1 MTMRSP
7 EPQVACRIHHDWD
20 GDTDVNMT
28 VLEAVAEVTDTD
40 LVDLPPLYEHI
51 DPDALATVF
60 THTSGNRQAEGSVS
74 FEFAGHPVTVHSS
87 GEIVV
92 YSN

>member
-7 EPQVACRIHHDWD
+7 EPQVARRIDHDWD

-40 LVDLPPLYEHI
+40 LVDLPPLYEHV
-51 DPDALATVF
+51 DPDALDTVF
-60 THTSGNRQAEGSVS
+60 THTAGDRRAEGSVS
-74 FEFAGHPVTVHSS
+74 FEFAEHPVTVHSS
-87 GEIVV
+87 GEVVV
-92 YSN
+92 YAD